1 MPARDPETRRET
13 WRRYY
18 DRKMATK
25 DGREVRA
32 ARERER
38 RPSWLGKA
46 VQELIGD
53 PGAAL
58 TISGRSV
65 AVQAQWTGWAIK
77 RFDGTSLAA
86 SMREAVACRA
96 HYRRTH
102 PND

>member
-46 VQELIGD
+46 VQE
-53 PGAAL
+53 AL
-58 TISGRSV
+58 VDAGLAGGGTES
-65 AVQAQWTGWAIK
+65 AQPADTGHPS
-77 RFDGTSLAA
+77 TSIADA
-86 SMREAVACRA
+86 SSANTQE
-96 HYRRTH
+96 
-102 PND
+102 NE